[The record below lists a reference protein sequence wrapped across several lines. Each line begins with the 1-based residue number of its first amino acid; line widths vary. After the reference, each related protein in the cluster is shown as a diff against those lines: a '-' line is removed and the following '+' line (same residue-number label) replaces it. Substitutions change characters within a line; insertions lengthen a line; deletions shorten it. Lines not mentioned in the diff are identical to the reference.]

1 MRPPAEK
8 TVGRS
13 IIENDNGQHVFCVL
27 AAFFLIVAFFDVI
40 IALTKKSRVVS
51 LYEAIH
57 SAESVREGGR
67 FMTLSDKLYK
77 ILIKGDSWKT
87 ILGGFWVTIQISLFA
102 LLLGTVVGAL
112 LCLLRTR
119 KNPIAKGFA
128 SVYIA
133 IMRGTPVLMLLLLLY
148 YGIFA
153 RAGLTPITVAVLT
166 FALNVSAHVAELLRS
181 ALEAADKGQ
190 AEAARTLGFSAWSTF
205 RLVTL
210 PQVLRIAKPVYQS
223 TIVNLIQWTSV
234 VGYVT
239 ITDLTRV
246 INNTASRTMQPLL
259 TIIIGMLIYLALSYI
274 IFGLFALSDKI
285 KAKRRGAAV

>member
-1 MRPPAEK
+1 
-8 TVGRS
+8 
-13 IIENDNGQHVFCVL
+13 
-27 AAFFLIVAFFDVI
+27 
-40 IALTKKSRVVS
+40 
-51 LYEAIH
+51 
-57 SAESVREGGR
+57 
-67 FMTLSDKLYK
+67 MTLSDKLYT
-77 ILIKGDSWKT
+77 ILIKGNSWKT
-87 ILGGFWVTIQISLFA
+87 ILGGLWVTLQISFLA
-102 LLLGTVVGAL
+102 LVLGTLLGAL
-112 LCLLRTR
+112 ICLLRTR
-119 KNPIAKGFA
+119 KNPVARGIA

-133 IMRGTPVLMLLLLLY
+133 VLRGTPVLMLLLLLY
-148 YGIFA
+148 YGVLA
-153 RAGLTPITVAVLT
+153 RAGVAPVMVAVIT

-181 ALEAADKGQ
+181 ALDAADHGQ
-190 AEAARTLGFSAWSTF
+190 AEAARTLGFSAWDTF

-274 IFGLFALSDKI
+274 VFGLSALSDKLKD
-285 KAKRRGAAV
+285 KARAAA

>member
-1 MRPPAEK
+1 
-8 TVGRS
+8 
-13 IIENDNGQHVFCVL
+13 
-27 AAFFLIVAFFDVI
+27 
-40 IALTKKSRVVS
+40 
-51 LYEAIH
+51 
-57 SAESVREGGR
+57 
-67 FMTLSDKLYK
+67 MTLSDKLYK
-77 ILIKGDSWKT
+77 ILIQGGSWKT
-87 ILGGFWVTIQISLFA
+87 ILGGLWVTIQISALA
-102 LLLGTVVGAL
+102 LLIGTLLGAL
-112 LCLLRTR
+112 ICLLRTR
-119 KNPIAKGFA
+119 KNPITRGFA

-133 IMRGTPVLMLLLLLY
+133 VLRGTPVLMLLLLLY
-148 YGIFA
+148 YGVFA
-153 RAGLTPITVAVLT
+153 RAGLTPIMVAVVT

-181 ALEAADKGQ
+181 ALSAADHGQ
-190 AEAARTLGFSAWSTF
+190 AEAARTLGFSAWNTF

-274 IFGLFALSDKI
+274 VFGLFALSDKLKE
-285 KAKRRGAAV
+285 KARAAT

>member
-1 MRPPAEK
+1 
-8 TVGRS
+8 
-13 IIENDNGQHVFCVL
+13 
-27 AAFFLIVAFFDVI
+27 
-40 IALTKKSRVVS
+40 
-51 LYEAIH
+51 
-57 SAESVREGGR
+57 
-67 FMTLSDKLYK
+67 MTLSEKLHK
-77 ILIKGDSWKT
+77 ILIQGGSWRT
-87 ILGGFWVTIQISLFA
+87 ILGGLWVTVQISLFA
-102 LLLGTVVGAL
+102 LLIGTVLGAIV
-112 LCLLRTR
+112 CLLRTR
-119 KNPIAKGFA
+119 KNPVARGIG

-133 IMRGTPVLMLLLLLY
+133 ILRGTPVLMLLLLLY
-148 YGIFA
+148 YGVFA
-153 RAGLTPITVAVLT
+153 RAGLKPVTVAVLT

-181 ALEAADKGQ
+181 ALGAADKGQ
-190 AEAARTLGFSAWSTF
+190 AEAARTLGFSAWDTF

-274 IFGLFALSDKI
+274 IFGLFALSDKL
-285 KAKRRGAAV
+285 KKRGGEAA